1 MSDQPLYTNVVVG
14 GSGFIGS
21 SLIQALREKNETVA
35 SISRD
40 VGDFIAG
47 VDVFPLDVKEIKVF
61 QELFPRGEN
70 VFILIGQTSS
80 SFDALQELTNLENVI
95 HAVNASSPKRVMY
108 LSSALVYGESDSPA
122 AESDALS
129 PNDEYSR
136 FKADAEKLLQTLLHP
151 DILLGIIRLA
161 NVYGNPKNKGFID
174 ILIRHALDPNSEI
187 LSVYGDGTQERDYM
201 YIDDVAQALIAVRD
215 GLLQWDIVN
224 IATSY
229 SPSVNE
235 LIDHVSRIL
244 HRPVLKET
252 KNVIHTEVHKSH
264 ISNAKLRDRYQFTP
278 SFSIVTG
285 LQKTLLRYSAK
296 KEEAPR
302 RVLLLGGEG
311 FIGRN
316 LVAELSQDHNCF
328 SGGKEKSIWQGRE
341 DVFVHIDPYT
351 HMPPGRYDTIIHLID
366 HAIAL
371 SGFAE
376 AEQRLVDAMRL
387 QPQTHLIVISS
398 SVLYTQPD
406 SAYANRKQLLEDVYT
421 VFCTQNHI
429 PLTIVRLFNVY
440 GPFQYP
446 YRPGSL
452 VANLFVGYL
461 HQKLVQ
467 VRDMDAERDFIYAP
481 DAARIIGDIIRRR
494 ILGTFDVGT
503 TKLTSLT
510 TLIDI
515 LERDILDDRLLVESM
530 KDREVFSCPPAKN
543 HIELTAAPT
552 SLTDGLRHTYEFYKQ
567 YKELFHA

>member
-1 MSDQPLYTNVVVG
+1 
-14 GSGFIGS
+14 
-21 SLIQALREKNETVA
+21 
-35 SISRD
+35 
-40 VGDFIAG
+40 
-47 VDVFPLDVKEIKVF
+47 
-61 QELFPRGEN
+61 
-70 VFILIGQTSS
+70 
-80 SFDALQELTNLENVI
+80 
-95 HAVNASSPKRVMY
+95 
-108 LSSALVYGESDSPA
+108 
-122 AESDALS
+122 
-129 PNDEYSR
+129 
-136 FKADAEKLLQTLLHP
+136 
-151 DILLGIIRLA
+151 
-161 NVYGNPKNKGFID
+161 
-174 ILIRHALDPNSEI
+174 
-187 LSVYGDGTQERDYM
+187 
-201 YIDDVAQALIAVRD
+201 
-215 GLLQWDIVN
+215 
-224 IATSY
+224 
-229 SPSVNE
+229 
-235 LIDHVSRIL
+235 
-244 HRPVLKET
+244 
-252 KNVIHTEVHKSH
+252 
-264 ISNAKLRDRYQFTP
+264 
-278 SFSIVTG
+278 
-285 LQKTLLRYSAK
+285 
-296 KEEAPR
+296 
-302 RVLLLGGEG
+302 
-311 FIGRN
+311 
-316 LVAELSQDHNCF
+316 
-328 SGGKEKSIWQGRE
+328 
-341 DVFVHIDPYT
+341 
-351 HMPPGRYDTIIHLID
+351 MPPGRYDTIIHLID

-421 VFCTQNHI
+421 VFCAQNHI